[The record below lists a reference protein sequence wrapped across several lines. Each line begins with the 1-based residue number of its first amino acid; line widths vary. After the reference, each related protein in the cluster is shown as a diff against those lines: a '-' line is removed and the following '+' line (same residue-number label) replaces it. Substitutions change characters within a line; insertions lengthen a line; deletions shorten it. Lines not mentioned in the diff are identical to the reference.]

1 VSALAPYKRLDVAV
15 DAFSRLGWPLT
26 VIGRGAEEARLRR
39 RAGPSVR
46 FLGWLDDAAL
56 RAAVARCRAFV
67 FPAEEEFGIA
77 PLEAMAAGRP
87 VIAFGRGALTET
99 VVDGV
104 TGLFF
109 RDQTPE
115 ALIDALRRF
124 EVTCFRPEKIRAHAL
139 RFGEAR
145 FRAEMRAFVDEC
157 LAGHREGRPA
167 C

>member
-1 VSALAPYKRLDVAV
+1 
-15 DAFSRLGWPLT
+15 
-26 VIGRGAEEARLRR
+26 
-39 RAGPSVR
+39 
-46 FLGWLDDAAL
+46 
-56 RAAVARCRAFV
+56 
-67 FPAEEEFGIA
+67 
-77 PLEAMAAGRP
+77 
-87 VIAFGRGALTET
+87 
-99 VVDGV
+99 VDGV

>member
-1 VSALAPYKRLDVAV
+1 
-15 DAFSRLGWPLT
+15 
-26 VIGRGAEEARLRR
+26 
-39 RAGPSVR
+39 
-46 FLGWLDDAAL
+46 
-56 RAAVARCRAFV
+56 V